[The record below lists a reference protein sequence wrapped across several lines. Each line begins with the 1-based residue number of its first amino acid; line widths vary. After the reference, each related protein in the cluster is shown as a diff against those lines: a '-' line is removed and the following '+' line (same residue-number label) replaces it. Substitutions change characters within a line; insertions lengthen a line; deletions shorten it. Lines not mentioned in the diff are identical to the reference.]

1 MNYRAKLIIK
11 ESELEKLRD
20 EKNLAVKEMKYEKAS
35 NLRDLEMQKESEIE
49 EMVKNL
55 QERFDEIPL
64 TKHNYDELEELSK
77 TLYWY
82 NDYQNPL
89 LKEKIKSAIKNLK
102 AEKEEALLAQ
112 NFNLRA
118 KFNEEIK
125 YLKEQ
130 LDK

>member
-1 MNYRAKLIIK
+1 
-11 ESELEKLRD
+11 
-20 EKNLAVKEMKYEKAS
+20 MKYEKAS

>member
-1 MNYRAKLIIK
+1 MNYRAQLIIK

-89 LKEKIKSAIKNLK
+89 LKEKIKSAIYYHG
-102 AEKEEALLAQ
+102 Q
-112 NFNLRA
+112 FVQG
-118 KFNEEIK
+118 FG
-125 YLKEQ
+125 
-130 LDK
+130 